1 MTQVSVI
8 VPVYNPGS
16 DMDDLI
22 RTLLGQ
28 TLPAE
33 ELELVFVDDGSTDGT
48 AARLDALAEEHG
60 HVRVQHISNS
70 GWPGRP
76 RNVGLDCAQGDY
88 VFFADND
95 DWLEPDALERLYAT
109 AVTDRADIVIGKV
122 VGHGKRVN
130 RSPFRKNVHG
140 QPFDSIAL
148 LGLLTPHKLFRR
160 RFLDEHA
167 IRFPEGKL
175 RLEDHMF
182 VVPAY
187 FRAERI
193 SVLAD
198 RPVYHWVRRESEANA
213 SYERFDAESYFGNV
227 REVLDLVDANTEPGE
242 WREKVK
248 AHWYRGKMLQRV
260 GGRGWLARDAE
271 YREELYAAV
280 RKLALERFDES
291 VHERM
296 AFNLR
301 VRSKLLRAQEAY
313 EPLELLARYETR
325 LRSHVKLRKVTGRG
339 THVVLKLDAKLGG
352 QLTPLR
358 FEQRADGRILWVP
371 PEKLRPAIAEE
382 DRDVTADLEEDSGVQ
397 AFLQNVDDGSQ
408 YLLPSRTDVR
418 VRAAK
423 KAGRVRV
430 RLRATVPIAPT
441 AAAAGLP
448 LPPGR
453 WHVKTITSVAGFQ
466 QVRRVYLEP
475 KKPLVLTTYDPGRI
489 VVGTKVPPPLGRKA
503 KLRRAV
509 PPWADPV
516 IKRMRGAAGAAR
528 RAAPRAGRA

>member
-1 MTQVSVI
+1 MPKVSVI
-8 VPVYNPGS
+8 VPVYNPGPHI
-16 DMDDLI
+16 DDLI

-33 ELELVFVDDGSTDGT
+33 ELELIFVDDGSTDDT
-48 AARLDALAEEHG
+48 PARLDALAQAHR
-60 HVRVQHISNS
+60 HVRVQHIPNS

-76 RNVGLDCAQGDY
+76 RNVGIDLAQGDY

-95 DWLEPDALERLYAT
+95 DYLELDGLERLHAM
-109 AVTDRADIVIGKV
+109 AVTDRADIAIGKV

-130 RSPFRKNVHG
+130 RAPFRTNVHG
-140 QPFDSIAL
+140 RPFDSVAL
-148 LGLLTPHKLFRR
+148 LGVLTPHKLFRR
-160 RFLDEHA
+160 RFLDEHG
-167 IRFPEGKL
+167 IRFPEGRL

-187 FRAERI
+187 FKAERI

-198 RPVYHWVRRESEANA
+198 RPVYHWVRRDEEANA
-213 SYERFDAESYFGNV
+213 SYGGFDAEGYFENV
-227 REVLDLVDANTEPGE
+227 RKVLDLVDANTEPGE

-260 GGRGWLARDAE
+260 GGRGWLDRDAA

-280 RKLALERFDES
+280 RRLALERFDES

-313 EPLELLARYETR
+313 QPLELLARYETR
-325 LRSHVKLRKVTGRG
+325 LRSHVKLRKVAGKG

-358 FEQRADGRILWVP
+358 FERRHDGRTLWVP
-371 PEKLRPAIAEE
+371 PERLRPHISED
-382 DRDVTADLEEDSGVQ
+382 DRDVTEDLPESEVQ
-397 AFLQNVDDGSQ
+397 AFLQNVEDGSQ
-408 YLLPSRTDVR
+408 YLLPSRTEVR
-418 VRAAK
+418 VTAAK

-441 AAAAGLP
+441 AAAAGGP

-453 WHVKTITSVAGFQ
+453 WHVKTITNVAGFQ

-489 VVGTKVPPPLGRKA
+489 VVGTKIPGPPSRRA

-509 PPWADPV
+509 PPSLDPV
-516 IKRMRGAAGAAR
+516 LRRMRGAVAAVSR
-528 RAAPRAGRA
+528 G

>member
-1 MTQVSVI
+1 MPKVSVI
-8 VPVYNPGS
+8 VPVYNPGAHI
-16 DMDDLI
+16 DDCL

-28 TLPAE
+28 TLPPG
-33 ELELVFVDDGSTDGT
+33 ELELIFVDDGSTDGT
-48 AARLDALAEEHG
+48 PARLDALAEAHG
-60 HVRVQHISNS
+60 HVRVEHIPNS

-76 RNVGLDCAQGDY
+76 RNIGIDLARGDY
-88 VFFADND
+88 VFFVDND
-95 DWLEPDALERLYAT
+95 DWLERDALERLHAM
-109 AVTDRADIVIGKV
+109 AVADRADIVIGKV

-140 QPFDSIAL
+140 QPFDSVAL
-148 LGLLTPHKLFRR
+148 LGVLTPHKLFRR
-160 RFLDEHA
+160 RFLDEHG

-187 FRAERI
+187 FKAERI

-198 RPVYHWVRRESEANA
+198 RPVYHWVRREEKTNA
-213 SYERFDAESYFGNV
+213 SSQRFDAEGYFENV

-260 GGRGWLARDAE
+260 GGRGWLDRDAE

-280 RKLALERFDES
+280 RKLALERFDET

-313 EPLELLARYETR
+313 LPLELLARYETR
-325 LRSHVKLRKVTGRG
+325 LRSHLRLRKVTGKG

-352 QLTPLR
+352 ELTPLR
-358 FEQRADGRILWVP
+358 FEQQDGGRIHWVP
-371 PEKLRPAIAEE
+371 PEKLRPAIADL
-382 DRDVTADLEEDSGVQ
+382 DRDVTDDLPESSVG
-397 AFLQNVDDGSQ
+397 AFLENLDDGSQ
-408 YLLPSRTDVR
+408 YVLPSRTAVR
-418 VRAAK
+418 ILPAK

-430 RLRATVPIAPT
+430 RLKATIPIAPT
-441 AAAAGLP
+441 AAAAGGP

-453 WHVKTITSVAGFQ
+453 WHVKTVTTVAGFSQ
-466 QVRRVYLEP
+466 QRRVYLEP
-475 KKPLVLTTYDPGRI
+475 NKPLVLTTYDPGRI
-489 VVGTKVPPPLGRKA
+489 VIGTKVPPPPSRKA

-509 PPWADPV
+509 PPVLDPA
-516 IKRMRGAAGAAR
+516 IRRMRGAVAAVSR
-528 RAAPRAGRA
+528 G